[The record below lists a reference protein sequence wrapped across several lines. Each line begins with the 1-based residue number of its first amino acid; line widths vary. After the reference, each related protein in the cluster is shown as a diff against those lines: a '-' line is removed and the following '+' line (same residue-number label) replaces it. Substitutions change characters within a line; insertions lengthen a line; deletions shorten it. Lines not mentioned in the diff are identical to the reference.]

1 MDIREELI
9 KEYKSLK
16 PEIIQTIK
24 ESVAYPSILDTSEAN
39 ADTSHPFGVEIEKCL
54 DHMLATCE
62 KLGFRTFKDPKG
74 YYAYAEIGDGK
85 EMMGILGHLDVVP
98 VADIDQWDN
107 DPFTLIEKNDNLI
120 ARGVSDDKGPTIV
133 ALYAAKALM
142 NVGCS
147 FNKRIR
153 FIFGTDEESLWRC
166 IHRYCEIEEIPSIG
180 FTPDSN
186 FPVIYAEKGLW
197 QVILTAKGED
207 IIINGGGAYNSVP
220 ASIDY
225 TDIKQD
231 ELIAS
236 LKKNNFAY
244 ELIEKGVRVIGK
256 AAHAQDTEKG
266 INAIQRLAHC
276 LKEIGIVSQTVD
288 FITSKLALSPFAEPM
303 LGLLKD
309 DASGE
314 LKCNLA
320 CIDVNKEYSK
330 LYFDLRMPV
339 TFEMD
344 EIISKFNEATKNT
357 GFEANQHDILNSL
370 YVSKDS
376 PLVKTLCDIYGEETD
391 FDTTPLAMGGATYS
405 RAMKNFVTFGMV
417 FPDSSRTAHL
427 ANEHIAIKDIDRA
440 FVIYGRAIHKLSQ

>member
-1 MDIREELI
+1 MNIREELI

-39 ADTSHPFGVEIEKCL
+39 ANTSHPFGVEIEKCL
-54 DHMLATCE
+54 DHMLDTCK
-62 KLGFRTFKDPKG
+62 KLGFKTFKDPKG
-74 YYAYAEIGDGK
+74 YYGYAEIGEGK

-98 VADIDQWDN
+98 VADIEQWDN
-107 DPFTLIEKNDNLI
+107 DPFTLVEKDGNLI
-120 ARGVSDDKGPTIV
+120 ARGTSDDKGPTIV

-142 NVGCS
+142 NVGCT

-166 IHRYCEIEEIPSIG
+166 ILRYCEIEEIPSVG
-180 FTPDSN
+180 FTPDSK

-207 IIINGGGAYNSVP
+207 LTISSSGAFNSVP

-236 LKKNNFAY
+236 LKKNDFAY
-244 ELIEKGVRVIGK
+244 ELIDKGVRVLGK

-266 INAIQRLAHC
+266 INPIQRLAHC
-276 LKEIGIVSQTVD
+276 LKEIGIVSPTVD

-303 LGLLKD
+303 FGLLKD
-309 DASGE
+309 DVSGE

-320 CIDVNKEYSK
+320 RIDVNKEYSK

-344 EIISKFNEATKNT
+344 EIITKFNETAKNS
-357 GFEANQHDILNSL
+357 GFEAKQHDKLNSL

-417 FPDSSRTAHL
+417 FPDSPKTAHL
-427 ANEHIAIKDIDRA
+427 ANEHITIKDIDRA